1 MSRVASMTRRLTI
14 ALTSVVAIFWFVAL
28 GLGVYVMQDEFT
40 EIFDSGV
47 QETAERLLQIVVDD
61 IARDRA
67 DGTPAVG
74 TVAPTLN
81 SQYLAYQVRDRSGR
95 VLFDDGAPEPFAV
108 PLEVGFSETATHRI
122 YTAGT
127 ADGSLFVQVADAFEH
142 RTEALFEGGTALL
155 LPLLALIPTSIIA
168 IILVARRALAPVERL
183 REEILTKDSGNMAPL
198 DEAALPKELRAIAR
212 SVNLLLTR
220 LKAALDAEREFTSNS
235 AHELRT
241 PIAGALA
248 QTQRLASE
256 VPPAFRQRTSQIE
269 RALLHLGRLAEK
281 LLQMSRAEA
290 GIAISDESTDLLP
303 VLALVLEDMERS
315 ALGASRL
322 KVHVAEGTELV
333 RPMPADAFAIVLRNL
348 LENALIHSPS
358 GSPVRIDVDAQGVRV
373 TNDSVVID
381 ADTLNGLTKR
391 FNRGPTEASG
401 SGLGLAIVQR
411 LVEQMHGRLLIASP
425 APGMDRGFHVEVRL

>member
-14 ALTSVVAIFWFVAL
+14 ALTSVVAIFWCVAL

-61 IARDRA
+61 IARDRN
-67 DGTPAVG
+67 DGPPTVAVI
-74 TVAPTLN
+74 APTLN
-81 SQYLAYQVRDRSGR
+81 SQYLIYQVRDRGGR
-95 VLFDDGAPEPFAV
+95 VLFEDGAPEPFAV
-108 PLEVGFSETATHRI
+108 PLEVGFSQTATHRI

-127 ADGSLFVQVADAFEH
+127 TDGSLFVQVADAFEH

-155 LPLLALIPTSIIA
+155 LPLVVLIPTSIIA
-168 IILVARRALAPVERL
+168 IILVARRALAPVEQL
-183 REEILTKDSGNMAPL
+183 REEILTKDSGNLAPL
-198 DEAALPKELRAIAR
+198 DEGALPRELRAIAR

-220 LKAALDAEREFTSNS
+220 LKAALEAEREFTSNS

-303 VLALVLEDMERS
+303 VLDLVLEDMERS

-322 KVHVAEGTELV
+322 KVHVAEGADLV
-333 RPMPADAFAIVLRNL
+333 RPIPADAFAIVLRNL

-358 GSPVRIDVDAQGVRV
+358 GSPVRINVDARGVGV
-373 TNDSVVID
+373 TNDSAIID
-381 ADTLNGLTKR
+381 AETLAGLTKR
-391 FNRGPTEASG
+391 FSRGPTEASG

-425 APGMDRGFHVEVRL
+425 APGTDRGFHVEVRL

>member
-1 MSRVASMTRRLTI
+1 MARVASMTRRLTI
-14 ALTSVVAIFWFVAL
+14 ALTSVVAVFWLVAL

-67 DGTPAVG
+67 DGTPAAG
-74 TVAPTLN
+74 LIAPPLN
-81 SQYLAYQVRDRSGR
+81 SQYLIYQVRDRGGR
-95 VLFDDGAPEPFAV
+95 VLFDDGAPAPFAV
-108 PLEVGFSETATHRI
+108 PLEVGFSQTATHRI

-127 ADGSLFVQVADAFEH
+127 TDGSLFVQVADAFDH
-142 RTEALFEGGTALL
+142 RTEALFEGGTALF
-155 LPLLALIPTSIIA
+155 LPLLVLIPTSIIA
-168 IILVARRALAPVERL
+168 IILVARRALAPVEQL

-198 DEAALPKELRAIAR
+198 DEAALPRELRAIAR

-220 LKAALDAEREFTSNS
+220 LKAALEAERDFTSNS

-248 QTQRLASE
+248 QTQRLMSE
-256 VPPAFRQRTSQIE
+256 VPPAFRQRAGQIE

-290 GIAISDESTDLLP
+290 GIAIADESTDLLP

-315 ALGASRL
+315 VLGASRL
-322 KVHVAEGTELV
+322 KIHVADGAELV
-333 RPMPADAFAIVLRNL
+333 RPIRADAFAIVLRNL

-358 GSPVRIDVDAQGVRV
+358 GSPVSIDVDAHGVRV
-373 TNDSVVID
+373 TNDSAVID
-381 ADTLNGLTKR
+381 AETLDGLTKR
-391 FNRGPTEASG
+391 FSRGPTEASG
-401 SGLGLAIVQR
+401 SGLGLAIVHR
-411 LVEQMHGRLLIASP
+411 LVEQMHGRLRIASP
-425 APGMDRGFHVEVRL
+425 APGMDRGFHVEVCL